1 VLRVL
6 IVSPYFPPEGG
17 GLESYAL
24 TTVEDLVEE
33 HEVRVLCMSRFKSS
47 REKLSVKGKTVQVER
62 VKALVFSNT
71 PVSLKF
77 PLRLL
82 SLVKEWRPDV
92 VVAHTP
98 VPFAADV
105 AALVSFLFGTPL
117 VVVYHTL
124 GLKKGS
130 PLDTIASLYSG
141 TIERFTLSR
150 ARLLVAVS
158 PSVRDYLRKIGFHS
172 LVVPPRPKRELLRG
186 ASSRPIKKEKV
197 ALFVGQLSHSY
208 RFKNFES
215 LLRAFADVSENH
227 PKWELWVVGGGD
239 ELSRYRALA
248 AELGV
253 GERVR
258 FFGSVSDPEKL
269 AWIYSKASLIVLP
282 SSFESFGLVV
292 LEGARF
298 GAVPVVSETVAQNIF
313 HTYPGIG
320 RASYVLRQKAELSSI
335 LSELFKDPKT
345 LKKLSRMLWKTKES
359 GKPSK
364 RFGHLNVLL
373 ELNLLE
379 KF

>member
-1 VLRVL
+1 MRVL

-24 TTVEDLVEE
+24 TMVEDLVEE

-47 REKLSVKGKTVQVER
+47 RENLSVEGKTVQVER

-92 VVAHTP
+92 IVAHTP
-98 VPFAADV
+98 VPFAADT
-105 AALVSFLFGTPL
+105 AAFASFLLGTPL

-130 PLDTIASLYSG
+130 FLDVIASVYSK
-141 TIERFTLSR
+141 TIEMFTLSR

-158 PSVRDYLRKIGFHS
+158 PSVKNYLRKKGFRS
-172 LVVPPRPKRELLRG
+172 LIIPPRPKRELLE
-186 ASSRPIKKEKV
+186 ASLELAKKEKV
-197 ALFVGQLSHSY
+197 VLFVGQLSRSY
-208 RFKNFES
+208 RFKNFEL
-215 LLRAFADVSENH
+215 LLRAFAEASEGH
-227 PKWELWVVGGGD
+227 PEWELWVVGGGD
-239 ELSRYRALA
+239 ELPRYRALV

-258 FFGSVSDPEKL
+258 FFGSVSDPKKL
-269 AWIYSKASLIVLP
+269 AWIYSKASIIVLP

-292 LEGARF
+292 LEGALF
-298 GAVPVVSETVAQNIF
+298 GAVPVVSQVVARNISP
-313 HTYPGIG
+313 TYPRIG
-320 RASYVLRQKAELSSI
+320 RASHVLRQKAELSSI
-335 LSELFKDPKT
+335 LNELFENPKT
-345 LKKLSRMLWKTKES
+345 LKKLSAILSKSGGSEKLVKES
-359 GKPSK
+359 ECL
-364 RFGHLNVLL
+364 RVLS